1 MANLIGRFYFK
12 LTESGNLL
20 GEFSNQ
26 TSFANSTESA
36 DKVSRG
42 VGFEG
47 KYITTWRQE
56 REPFIARLVI
66 RRKSGNYR
74 NILTLQW
81 FRDKEIIYWGEGF
94 VEGGILIG
102 DYRNFEKV

>member
-12 LTESGNLL
+12 LTESGNLV

-26 TSFANSTESA
+26 MSITNSTESA
-36 DKVSRG
+36 DRVSED

-47 KYITTWRQE
+47 EYVTTWRQE

-66 RRKSGNYR
+66 RGKSGNHR
-74 NILTLQW
+74 NIFALQW

-102 DYRNFEKV
+102 DYRNFERV